1 MNIPHVH
8 RDRRT
13 PIRPRGLFDY
23 IARALHRNHQYIL
36 ADLAPRDEKRRNDEL
51 RSKYAWA

>member
-51 RSKYAWA
+51 HSKYAWA